1 MEFPIT
7 DLLGDEQSER
17 WLLEHFHPDGLKCPK
32 CGAGVENSL
41 KFRLARKSSLQ
52 VYRCRDCQ
60 AVYNFY
66 TGTLFERRRF
76 RPQQAVLLIRGVL
89 KGEPAN
95 VTAAELELDYISVLQ
110 LRRAI
115 QEQAKTQQSEQPLPD
130 SEAESDELFQNAGK
144 KGVEHFDPLHPPRRR
159 ANKRRGRGAYENDR
173 PPVMGVIGRGSGQ
186 VRLRVVKDTQAA
198 TLEEHVHR
206 FTRPDCHVYTDEYD
220 SYNGIERQR
229 SKVAHGKKEWARD
242 DDGDGI
248 REVHTN
254 TAEGMWTGLR
264 NFLRP
269 FRGVSKCY
277 LDGYIAV
284 YECQVNLRR
293 ISPALISALVKVH
306 LTIVEP

>member
-110 LRRAI
+110 LRRATNCLNENLTFRMI
-115 QEQAKTQQSEQPLPD
+115 VGSKKVLPLGLLQLEP
-130 SEAESDELFQNAGK
+130 
-144 KGVEHFDPLHPPRRR
+144 KGTRHDQ
-159 ANKRRGRGAYENDR
+159 KR
-173 PPVMGVIGRGSGQ
+173 
-186 VRLRVVKDTQAA
+186 
-198 TLEEHVHR
+198 
-206 FTRPDCHVYTDEYD
+206 
-220 SYNGIERQR
+220 
-229 SKVAHGKKEWARD
+229 
-242 DDGDGI
+242 
-248 REVHTN
+248 
-254 TAEGMWTGLR
+254 
-264 NFLRP
+264 
-269 FRGVSKCY
+269 
-277 LDGYIAV
+277 
-284 YECQVNLRR
+284 
-293 ISPALISALVKVH
+293 
-306 LTIVEP
+306 